1 MGQAAAN
8 ESIAIL
14 GLGKVGTAVGHLLKS
29 AGYRIAAV
37 SDLSAAALEKGM
49 AFTGGEAF
57 PNPAEAAARA
67 TCIII
72 TTMDDAIAAVCAEIV
87 RHGAVEPGDKV
98 IHMSGAGGLD
108 LLAPARA
115 AGAAVGS
122 IHPIQSFADV
132 EGAIRS
138 IPGSTFGITADD
150 ALTDWAIAMVKALQ
164 GVPFFVPE
172 QDKPLYHAAACMASN
187 YLTALM
193 HMVETVYR
201 TLGLTHD
208 EAVRAFWPLVKGTM
222 SNIETKGAVG
232 ALTGPIARG
241 DAGTIEKH
249 LQAFR
254 AALPGLLEPYCALG
268 LITVEIALEKKTLS
282 PDRAES
288 IKKLLKGGSRDEH
301 AGKVE

>member
-1 MGQAAAN
+1 MGQAAEN

-29 AGYRIAAV
+29 AGYRIVAV
-37 SDLSAAALEKGM
+37 SDLSAAALEKGT
-49 AFTGGEAF
+49 AFTGGKAF
-57 PNPAEAAARA
+57 ANPAEAAAQA

-72 TTMDDAIAAVCAEIV
+72 TTMDDAIAPVCAEIV
-87 RHGAVEPGDKV
+87 RHGAVEPEDKV

-132 EGAIRS
+132 AGAIRS
-138 IPGSTFGITADD
+138 LPGSTFGITADD
-150 ALTDWAIAMVKALQ
+150 ALKDWAVAMVKALQ

-172 QDKPLYHAAACMASN
+172 PDKPLYHAAACMASN
-187 YLTALM
+187 YLTALI
-193 HMVETVYR
+193 HMVETAYR
-201 TLGLTHD
+201 TLGLSRD
-208 EAVRAFWPLVKGTM
+208 EALRAFWPLVKGTL
-222 SNIETKGAVG
+222 SNIETRGVVG

-249 LQAFR
+249 LRVFR
-254 AALPGLLEPYCALG
+254 ADLPDLLEPYCALG
-268 LITVEIALEKKTLS
+268 LITVGIALEKKTLS

-288 IKKLLKGGSRDEH
+288 IQKLLKGGLRDEH
-301 AGKVE
+301 AGKAE